1 MGFLFNKRNKGEK
14 LVAIFDIGSD
24 SVGGAIAKI
33 STDGKYIPHII
44 KSVRSEI
51 LFHEEADLNILLKN
65 MLLALNSTATI
76 LHDAKMG
83 AFDEIFCVMASPWYL
98 SENRLVKMSKE
109 HSFIFTEKI
118 ADELLQKEI
127 LALTETY
134 KKKYPDVD
142 SKLELMEHH
151 IMDVS
156 LNGYKVTTPLG
167 MQSKSIEMN
176 MVVSLSS
183 KTCLDKIRETL
194 SKLFHS
200 TPVSFSSFMVASY
213 LAVRDKY
220 VSPSSYLLLDV
231 GGEITEVGIVSKGIL
246 MSSLSFPFGK
256 KTFYRYMCT
265 KLNIDIRDAKELFN
279 MFITGALSEKRKVK
293 VVPLFESIEKSWGE
307 AFRECVNT
315 LPHSLALPSTIFL
328 TADDD
333 IRKWFADTIN
343 NEEYSPTMITKYKS
357 EVITLDGPEF
367 LNMCNVSNGTC
378 DPFLMIEAIAVARK
392 QEKK

>member
-1 MGFLFNKRNKGEK
+1 MGFLFNTKKRGEK

-33 STDGKYIPHII
+33 YTDGQAIPHII

-51 LFHEEADLNILLKN
+51 LFHEEADLGILQKN
-65 MLLALNSTATI
+65 MILALNSTATI

-83 AFDEIFCVMASPWYL
+83 AFDEIVCVMASPWYL

-109 HSFIFTEKI
+109 HAFIFTEKI

-127 LALTETY
+127 INLTENY
-134 KKKYPDVD
+134 KKKYSDVNNE
-142 SKLELMEHH
+142 LELMEHH
-151 IMDVS
+151 IMEVS
-156 LNGYKVTTPLG
+156 LNGYKVVSPLG

-176 MVVSLSS
+176 MVISLSS
-183 KTCLDKIRETL
+183 KLCLDTIRETL
-194 SKLFHS
+194 SKLFHH

-213 LAVRDKY
+213 LAVREKY
-220 VSPSSYLLLDV
+220 VSPDSYLLLDV

-256 KTFYRYMCT
+256 KTFYRYICT
-265 KLNIDIRDAKELFN
+265 KLNMEIRDAKELFN
-279 MFITGALSEKRKVK
+279 LFISGSLSEKRKEK
-293 VVPLFESIEKSWGE
+293 VLPLFESIEKSWGE
-307 AFRECVNT
+307 AFRQCVNT

-343 NEEYSPTMITKYKS
+343 NEEYSPTLITKYKS
-357 EVITLDGPEF
+357 EVVTLDGVDF

-392 QEKK
+392 GENK